1 MSKQSK
7 RGYSEEEKAAKRAE
21 DRERL
26 VEAAQALLSTE
37 GWLRWV
43 KARGAFHKY
52 SLSNTLLIALQRPD
66 ATRVAGFKTW
76 KTLGRSV
83 RKGEKGIR
91 ILAPISVKT
100 RDEDADGDEQRRT
113 FFRSVAVFDVAQ
125 TDPIEG
131 ATQAPLSPPSAP
143 ITGDSHAHLLPRL
156 EAHAQTLG
164 FTVTYEKI
172 NGNAAGY
179 CDSGSRRIAVEIDQP
194 ANAKVRV
201 LVHEIA
207 HAHGVTYKTH
217 TRAAAEVIVDT
228 ATYVACASLG
238 LDTSGESIPYIAGW
252 GEDGALEAAQA
263 AAERIDEIAR
273 AIEEAASSATATS
286 IAPAAAPAAAAGELA
301 EAVAA

>member
-1 MSKQSK
+1 MSK
-7 RGYSEEEKAAKRAE
+7 RTYSEDEKAAKRAE

-26 VEAAQALLSTE
+26 VAAARALLTTE
-37 GWLRWV
+37 GWQRWV

-91 ILAPISVKT
+91 ILAPVSVKT
-100 RDEDADGDEQRRT
+100 RDEDEDGGEERRT

-131 ATQAPLSPPSAP
+131 AKQAPLEPPSAP
-143 ITGDSHAHLLPRL
+143 ITGDSHAYLLTRL
-156 EAHAQTLG
+156 EAHARALG
-164 FTVTYEKI
+164 FTVSYEQI
-172 NGNAAGY
+172 AGGAAGY
-179 CDSGSRRIAVEIDQP
+179 CNSAERHITVEARQP
-194 ANAKVRV
+194 ANAQVRI

-207 HAHGVTYKTH
+207 HAHGITYKTH
-217 TRAAAEVIVDT
+217 TRAVAEVIVDT
-228 ATYVACASLG
+228 ATYVACSSLG
-238 LDTSGESIPYIAGW
+238 LDTSGQSVPYVAGW
-252 GEDGALEAAQA
+252 GEDGALEAVQA

-273 AIEEAASSATATS
+273 AIEEAAASAQPTVISPVVSELHTA
-286 IAPAAAPAAAAGELA
+286 
-301 EAVAA
+301 AVAA